1 MSCHLACMLAG
12 VRERVLCLGIA
23 GLFHRAKQAAA
34 SVPPPSDASA
44 GGNET
49 ASKEQHLAAKR
60 AAAQRVLA
68 EGMEMFKEPQRM
80 STA

>member
-1 MSCHLACMLAG
+1 MPAG

-23 GLFHRAKQAAA
+23 GLFHRAKLAAA
-34 SVPPPSDASA
+34 SVPPPLDASA
-44 GGNET
+44 GNE
-49 ASKEQHLAAKR
+49 AACKEQHLAAKR

-68 EGMEMFKEPQRM
+68 EGMEMFKEPQQM